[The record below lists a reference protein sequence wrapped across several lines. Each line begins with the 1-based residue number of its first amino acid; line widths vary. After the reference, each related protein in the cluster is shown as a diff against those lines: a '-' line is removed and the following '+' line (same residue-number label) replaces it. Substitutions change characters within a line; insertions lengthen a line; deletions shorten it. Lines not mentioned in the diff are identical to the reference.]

1 MCQFIMIEMKLLTQ
15 DCKIVIGLQKNVDLT
30 GFFGHCMAWLI
41 IEYDDFK
48 CGGVTESYVFVV

>member
-1 MCQFIMIEMKLLTQ
+1 MSIYHDWNETAY
-15 DCKIVIGLQKNVDLT
+15 IGLQNSNWFAKKCRSNWF
-30 GFFGHCMAWLI
+30 FFGHCMAWLI